1 VAIRSQLRQY
11 AGHYAAITR
20 AGATPM
26 NPVSKS
32 MILAVFTAVTVAG
45 CASPAPPPGG
55 KIDENSAGY
64 VSGFTDGCATAN
76 PRYRKEN
83 NLTAK
88 RDPQY
93 DTDADYHT
101 GWDKGYLK
109 CEDKVDSGGLPIPG
123 NSVIM

>member
-1 VAIRSQLRQY
+1 MPSFSRNL
-11 AGHYAAITR
+11 
-20 AGATPM
+20 
-26 NPVSKS
+26 
-32 MILAVFTAVTVAG
+32 ILAAFAAASLAG
-45 CASPAPPPGG
+45 CASGPAGPGG
-55 KIDENSAGY
+55 SAPAGKVDENSPGY

-83 NLTAK
+83 GLTAK
-88 RDPQY
+88 RDPMY
-93 DTDADYHT
+93 DTDNDYHT

>member
-1 VAIRSQLRQY
+1 MTSISRNVI
-11 AGHYAAITR
+11 
-20 AGATPM
+20 
-26 NPVSKS
+26 
-32 MILAVFTAVTVAG
+32 VTVFAAASLAA
-45 CASPAPPPGG
+45 CASSAPSGPPANEDSP
-55 KIDENSAGY
+55 GY
-64 VSGFTDGCATAN
+64 VQGFTDGCATAN

-88 RDPQY
+88 RDPDY
-93 DTDADYHT
+93 DKDNNYHT

>member
-1 VAIRSQLRQY
+1 MPYFSRSL
-11 AGHYAAITR
+11 
-20 AGATPM
+20 
-26 NPVSKS
+26 
-32 MILAVFTAVTVAG
+32 ILAVFAATSLAA
-45 CASPAPPPGG
+45 CASGPTGPGG
-55 KIDENSAGY
+55 APAAKADENSPGY

-83 NLTAK
+83 SLTAK
-88 RDPQY
+88 RDPMY
-93 DTDADYHT
+93 DTDNDYHT